1 MYFMGAITFADNI
14 TPISTRIRNLT
25 KILSTCEEL
34 AINIVLLRAI
44 GNICQLSLLTK

>member
-1 MYFMGAITFADNI
+1 MGALTFTDNI

-34 AINIVLLRAI
+34 GINIVLLPSIASI
-44 GNICQLSLLTK
+44 YYVN